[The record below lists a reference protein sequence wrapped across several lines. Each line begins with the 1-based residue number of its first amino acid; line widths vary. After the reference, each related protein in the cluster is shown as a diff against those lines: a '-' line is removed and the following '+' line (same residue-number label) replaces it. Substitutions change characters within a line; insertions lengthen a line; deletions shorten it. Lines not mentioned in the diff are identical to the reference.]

1 MTRAITKNLK
11 RPSWM
16 TPFGHEGLGDVFSDR
31 LWPEFPLYTREEWDP
46 TVNVHEKEGKFY
58 ITAEIPGLKKE
69 DISVSYDN
77 RCVTIRGKEDFEKT
91 EESAE
96 HSMNEMRNG
105 AFFKSFKMPGAI
117 DEEKIEATYKDGVL
131 TLILPHIEK
140 LKGNKIKIH

>member
-1 MTRAITKNLK
+1 MTRAITKNLR

-46 TVNVHEKEGKFY
+46 TVNVHEKGGKFY

-69 DISVSYDN
+69 DVSVSYDN
-77 RCVTIRGKEDFEKT
+77 RCLTISGKKDSEKT
-91 EESAE
+91 EESDE
-96 HSMNEMRNG
+96 HYMNEMRNG
-105 AFFKSFKMPGAI
+105 AFYKSFRMPGAI

-131 TLILPHIEK
+131 TLVLPHK
-140 LKGNKIKIH
+140 KGPKGKKIRIH